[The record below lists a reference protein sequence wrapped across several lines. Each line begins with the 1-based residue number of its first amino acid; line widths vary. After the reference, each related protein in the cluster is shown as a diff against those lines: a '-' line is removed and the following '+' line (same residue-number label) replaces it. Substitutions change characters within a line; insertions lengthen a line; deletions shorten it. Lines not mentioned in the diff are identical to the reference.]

1 MNFHADFTVRTHS
14 ATDALIQVEKLLGY
28 ALDPEDMTDMLLAH
42 SRGVPASDYAES
54 IRSHLWAQFS
64 QPLFALFA

>member
-1 MNFHADFTVRTHS
+1 
-14 ATDALIQVEKLLGY
+14 
-28 ALDPEDMTDMLLAH
+28 MTDMLLAH